1 MISTLIEGTIFWK
14 CQRYRHCLLDIV
26 IGIIVLYQRFSI
38 NSTKLYTHDAPI
50 RTCTFIGIYTGPKCG
65 IILIFQI
72 AAVINLTGCFH
83 IGICFQLRLYHS
95 IFVSG
100 SKGTVNT
107 SRVLCFRNFICLF
120 ISRKLIRCLCIRE
133 RLCILLCI
141 KDICRIVS
149 LSCVFCKLHCL

>member
-1 MISTLIEGTIFWK
+1 MIATLIKGTIFWK

-26 IGIIVLYQRFSI
+26 VGIIVLYQRFSI

-50 RTCTFIGIYTGPKCG
+50 RTGTFIGIYTGSKCG

-72 AAVINLTGCFH
+72 AAIINLTGCLH
-83 IGICFQLRLYHS
+83 IRICFQFRLYYS

-107 SRVLCFRNFICLF
+107 FRIFCSRNLFCFFFCQ
-120 ISRKLIRCLCIRE
+120 KLIRGFRIRE
-133 RLCILLCI
+133 GDCILLCT
-141 KDICRIVS
+141 KYICIICCFRKF
-149 LSCVFCKLHCL
+149 L